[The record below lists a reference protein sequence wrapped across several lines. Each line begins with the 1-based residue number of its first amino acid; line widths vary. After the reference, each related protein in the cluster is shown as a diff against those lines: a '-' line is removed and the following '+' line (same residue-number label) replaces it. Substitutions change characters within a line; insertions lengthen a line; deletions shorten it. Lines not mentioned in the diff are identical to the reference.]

1 MFAPGQNQLLANLSL
16 LLFLRIFRSFVF
28 MILKRTFEEC
38 VSLFS
43 YQRSV
48 FALPFIS
55 NSFAIISCCFLP
67 VKNFFQLFWSCFCF
81 SLAATLVAYH
91 AYRLVVKNFFLAT
104 LRFSPNGE
112 GGIWTLAPLLTTYSL
127 SRGAPSATWVLLQM
141 PDQKI
146 SFFFCNGE
154 GGIRTHAPFRTNGF
168 QDRLVMTTSIPLRIY

>member
-1 MFAPGQNQLLANLSL
+1 MFVPGQNQLLANLSL

-28 MILKRTFEEC
+28 MISKRTFEEC

-43 YQRSV
+43 YQRSF
-48 FALPFIS
+48 FALPFVS
-55 NSFAIISCCFLP
+55 NNFAIISCRSLL
-67 VKNFFQLFWSCFCF
+67 VKKFFQLFWSCFCF
-81 SLAATLVAYH
+81 SLAATLVVYH
-91 AYRLVVKNFFLAT
+91 IYRTVVKNFFAT
-104 LRFSPNGE
+104 FRLSPNGE

-141 PDQKI
+141 PDPTI
-146 SFFFCNGE
+146 SFLFCNGE